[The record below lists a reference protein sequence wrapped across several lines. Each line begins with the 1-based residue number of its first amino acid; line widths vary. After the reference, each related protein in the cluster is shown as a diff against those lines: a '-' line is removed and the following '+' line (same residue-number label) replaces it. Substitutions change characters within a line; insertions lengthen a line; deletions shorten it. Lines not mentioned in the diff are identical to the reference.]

1 MSLFSKRK
9 SYLGVDIGTASIKVV
24 ELTSGPN
31 RTPRLV
37 TYGRAEYTGDAT
49 KVDAERDIAR
59 IVATLKAIC
68 SQAHTTSKKVSAAL
82 PTFAVFSSVITLP
95 AMSEKELA
103 AAIRWEARKFVP
115 LPLEEMIL
123 DWKFLADNQPT
134 KTASGTNGKGATLEA
149 NGKSSD
155 DKPKGKNNIRVLLT
169 AAPQN
174 LVKKYLTIFRQA
186 ELELLSLETEAF
198 ALERSLVGGAREVIM
213 VTDLGAVTTDICII
227 ENGIPVLNRS
237 IDVGGLTITKAIANS
252 LNVDVK
258 RAEQFKRDIGLNTR
272 GAAAGG
278 IPATIEN
285 TISPVVNEIK
295 YNFSLYQSQSSQPI
309 EKIILTGGSSFLPML
324 PEYLEN
330 LFQVKV
336 YIGDPWARVS
346 YPEELNPVLD
356 EVGPQ
361 FASAIGLAMRQFI

>member
-24 ELTSGPN
+24 ELTAGPN
-31 RTPRLV
+31 HTPRLV

-68 SQAHTTSKKVSAAL
+68 AQAHTTSKKVSAAL

-95 AMSEKELA
+95 AMSEKELS

-123 DWKFLADNQPT
+123 DWKFLADSQTPSDKLEDKN
-134 KTASGTNGKGATLEA
+134 KGKED
-149 NGKSSD
+149 KSSKEAD
-155 DKPKGKNNIRVLLT
+155 MPKGKNNIRVLLT

-213 VTDLGAVTTDICII
+213 VVDLGAVTTDICII

-278 IPATIEN
+278 IPTTIEN

-295 YNFSLYQSQSSQPI
+295 YNFSLYQSQSNQPI

-330 LFQVKV
+330 LFQIKV

-346 YPEELNPVLD
+346 YPEELKPVLD

-361 FASAIGLAMRQFI
+361 FASSIGLAMRQFI

>member
-1 MSLFSKRK
+1 MSFFSKNK
-9 SYLGVDIGTASIKVV
+9 TFLGVDIGTASIKVV
-24 ELTSGPN
+24 ELAAGRSH
-31 RTPRLV
+31 TPRLV

-49 KVDAERDIAR
+49 KVDAERDIQR

-68 SQAHTTSKKVSAAL
+68 SQAHTSSKKVAAAL

-123 DWKFLADNQPT
+123 DWKFLVDKSDAAAPERKADG
-134 KTASGTNGKGATLEA
+134 KDSASPVEPAKDSAA
-149 NGKSSD
+149 K
-155 DKPKGKNNIRVLLT
+155 KNIRVLLT

-174 LVKKYLTIFRQA
+174 LVKKYLTIFKQA
-186 ELELLSLETEAF
+186 NLELLSLETEAF
-198 ALERSLVGGAREVIM
+198 ALERSLVGGAHEVVM
-213 VTDLGAVTTDICII
+213 VVDLGAVTTDICVI
-227 ENGIPVLNRS
+227 ENGIPILNRS
-237 IDVGGLTITKAIANS
+237 IDIGGLTITKAIANS
-252 LNVDVK
+252 LNVDIK

-272 GAAAGG
+272 GTAAGG
-278 IPATIEN
+278 IPSTIEN
-285 TISPVVNEIK
+285 TISPIVNEIK
-295 YNFSLYQSQSSQPI
+295 YNFSLYQSQSSQSI
-309 EKIILTGGSSFLPML
+309 EKIVLTGGSSFLPML

-330 LFQVKV
+330 LFQIKV
-336 YIGDPWARVS
+336 YIGDPWARLS
-346 YPEELNPVLD
+346 YPEELKPVLD